1 MFNGKMVHGIAA
13 SAATGAL
20 EQSHALK
27 GTRIHALFADNDD
40 MAIGA
45 IEAMEKVGLR
55 PGKDVVIVSVDAA
68 RIAFKATIAGKLN

>member
-1 MFNGKMVHGIAA
+1 
-13 SAATGAL
+13 
-20 EQSHALK
+20 
-27 GTRIHALFADNDD
+27 